1 LKCVDTDFLIAVLRG
16 DQSAIPVIEELDREK
31 IRFTTVINAFE
42 LYAGAYYTGKKA
54 VEESK
59 NLLSKFHIIN
69 FDDTCA
75 EKAGEIFATLKK
87 KGMSLDV
94 RDVMIAAVAS
104 NYDLTLI
111 TRNVKHFSRIE
122 GLKVK
127 SW

>member
-1 LKCVDTDFLIAVLRG
+1 MDTDFLIAVLRG

-54 VEESK
+54 VEEAK

-104 NYDLTLI
+104 TYDLTLI
-111 TRNVKHFSRIE
+111 TRNVKHFNRIE

>member
-1 LKCVDTDFLIAVLRG
+1 MDTDFLVAVLRG
-16 DQSAIPVIEELDREK
+16 DRSAIPTIEELDREK
-31 IRFTTVINAFE
+31 IRFTTAINAFE
-42 LYAGAYYTGKKA
+42 LYAGAYYTGEKA
-54 VEESK
+54 VEEAR

-69 FDDTCA
+69 FDTTCA

-87 KGMSLDV
+87 RGTPLDV

-104 NYDLTLI
+104 TYDLTLI

-127 SW
+127 KW